1 MYCRSPYYKNCRSSV
16 IKLWKYNES
25 EIRNYLKVDG
35 TDPFED
41 WYNSLRDTTGKN
53 KIRLRLK
60 RVMTGNLGDCKP
72 VGEGVFELKIDF
84 GPGYR
89 LYFGQVGLT
98 IVLLLIGGDKSTQ
111 ERDIGK
117 AIQYWR
123 DYEKRESTNE

>member
-1 MYCRSPYYKNCRSSV
+1 MSQLLRSS
-16 IKLWKYNES
+16 INLTYH
-25 EIRNYLKVDG
+25 I

-60 RVMTGNLGDCKP
+60 RVMTGNLGDCKS

-89 LYFGQVGLT
+89 L
-98 IVLLLIGGDKSTQ
+98 
-111 ERDIGK
+111 
-117 AIQYWR
+117 
-123 DYEKRESTNE
+123 

>member
-1 MYCRSPYYKNCRSSV
+1 MGQ
-16 IKLWKYNES
+16 IL
-25 EIRNYLKVDG
+25 LKIG
-35 TDPFED
+35 ITR
-41 WYNSLRDTTGKN
+41 LRDTTGKN

-60 RVMTGNLGDCKP
+60 RVMTGNLEDCKP
-72 VGEGVFELKIDF
+72 VGEGVFELKIEF

-111 ERDIGK
+111 ERDIGE

-123 DYEKRESTNE
+123 DYERRESTNE

>member
-1 MYCRSPYYKNCRSSV
+1 MYSRSPYDINCRSTV
-16 IKLWKYNES
+16 IKLWKYNER
-25 EIRNYLKVDG
+25 EIRNYLRADG

-60 RVMTGNLGDCKP
+60 RVMTGNLGDCKS

-98 IVLLLIGGDKSTQ
+98 IVILLIGGDKSTQ

-123 DYEKRESTNE
+123 DYEQRQSTNE

>member
-1 MYCRSPYYKNCRSSV
+1 
-16 IKLWKYNES
+16 
-25 EIRNYLKVDG
+25 
-35 TDPFED
+35 
-41 WYNSLRDTTGKN
+41 
-53 KIRLRLK
+53 
-60 RVMTGNLGDCKP
+60 MTGNLGDCKP

-111 ERDIGK
+111 ERDIGE

-123 DYEKRESTNE
+123 DYERRESTNE